1 MTIHLITFASALL
14 KQQAVLGSHETLL
27 NELEK
32 YFTVRIVDP
41 DHIRL
46 LMPSDFA
53 VIFMAS
59 GGVERQVISRFDQ
72 LPRPLVILADGMQ
85 NSLASALEIHS
96 WLHNKND
103 YPYSNKFLSVKKS
116 KSPTVNTPS
125 SSSLR

>member
-14 KQQAVLGSHETLL
+14 KQQSVLGSHETLL

-85 NSLASALEIHS
+85 NSLASALEVHS
-96 WLHNKND
+96 WLRGRGIRSEILHGNLQAIVKRLLILHHNLKACA
-103 YPYSNKFLSVKKS
+103 
-116 KSPTVNTPS
+116 
-125 SSSLR
+125 